1 MPQLE
6 MTTQPPLLE
15 VHDLVVSYGVNGRA
29 LDGAS
34 LQVFSGEVY
43 GLVGESGSGKT
54 TLALAILGLI
64 EPPGS
69 VDSGQVSFD
78 GRLLDGLSE
87 QRLDEVRGG
96 QIGLIFQNARASLNP
111 TFSLGSQVAEVLQV
125 HRGFS
130 RTQAQRQAA
139 TWLARVG
146 LAGSENS
153 YPHQLSSGQA
163 QRAMIALALAPKPQ
177 LLIADEP
184 TSALDA
190 TVQSRIMR
198 LIGELT
204 GPAGTTVLLIT
215 HDLGLLAQ
223 TAQQVGVLHNGRVVE
238 QQPVDLLFSEPQ
250 HEYTR
255 HMIASLPRSPLWP
268 PHEG

>member
-1 MPQLE
+1 M
-6 MTTQPPLLE
+6 
-15 VHDLVVSYGVNGRA
+15 VSYGANGKA

-34 LQVFSGEVY
+34 LQVFSSEVY

-69 VDSGQVSFD
+69 VDGGQVSFD
-78 GRLLDGLSE
+78 GRSLRGLSE
-87 QRLDEVRGG
+87 RQLDEVRGG

-111 TFSLGSQVAEVLQV
+111 TFSLESQVAEVLQV
-125 HRGFS
+125 HRGFT
-130 RTQAQRQAA
+130 RAQALRQAA

-146 LAGSENS
+146 LAGFERS

-163 QRAMIALALAPKPQ
+163 QRAMIALALAPRPQ

-184 TSALDA
+184 TSALDV
-190 TVQSRIMR
+190 TVQSRIMQ
-198 LIGELT
+198 LIRELT

-223 TAQQVGVLHNGRVVE
+223 TARRVGVLHAGKVVE
-238 QQPVDLLFSEPQ
+238 QQPVERLFAAPQ

-255 HMIASLPRSPLWP
+255 QMIASLPRLELWP
-268 PHEG
+268 TAESGGRHQA